1 MAAATYKYPDQI
13 VSTEWL
19 AENSGSAGLRVFD
32 CTVYLHYEEATGQ
45 PYRVESGQSDYDAGH
60 IPSSAFLN
68 LQTDLSDNA
77 SPFRFTMPALEELAQ
92 KFAQHGIGL
101 IDCEDPAL
109 TCQEE
114 KNANW
119 MVSLHTCIFDRWLM
133 R

>member
-1 MAAATYKYPDQI
+1 MHDLVGRKTAKDQPVAAQLVLLNVSHMHLSCGYATQ
-13 VSTEWL
+13 E
-19 AENSGSAGLRVFD
+19 
-32 CTVYLHYEEATGQ
+32 
-45 PYRVESGQSDYDAGH
+45 
-60 IPSSAFLN
+60 
-68 LQTDLSDNA
+68 
-77 SPFRFTMPALEELAQ
+77 
-92 KFAQHGIGL
+92 AQHGIGL